1 MKNNK
6 GITLVS
12 LIVTII
18 VMLIL
23 AGIALV
29 FSVGED
35 GIINRAKTAVESYK
49 EQEKIEKVL
58 IDNHFNINANGEK
71 YSEQNIKDMIQ
82 VEEKTNVSTKKLTT
96 YYDKYYKKEFVVYR
110 YDLTTEEERQKLEE
124 NGIKKLMGD
133 VNLDGKLDNDD
144 LEMLEQAGLLEV
156 DLSETQ
162 IKIGDLNNDTKADGE
177 DAFLLNLILQGM
189 ISFL

>member
-35 GIINRAKTAVESYK
+35 GIINRGKTAVESYK
-49 EQEKIEKVL
+49 EQEKIEKAL
-58 IDNHFNINANGEK
+58 IDNQFKTNANGEK
-71 YSEQNIKDMIQ
+71 YSEQNIKDMVQ
-82 VEEKTNVSTKKLTT
+82 VEEETKVSTEKLTT

-124 NGIKKLMGD
+124 QGIKKLMGD
-133 VNLDGKLDNDD
+133 VNLDGKLDNNDY
-144 LEMLEQAGLLEV
+144 EMLEEAGLLDVE
-156 DLSETQ
+156 LSEIQ
-162 IKIGDLNNDTKADGE
+162 IKIGDFNSDTKADGE
-177 DAFLLNLILQGM
+177 DAAILNWILDG
-189 ISFL
+189 ILSFL